1 MNIKK
6 IKERLVY
13 ILDERLFAILILAV
27 VSGLFSFSNKFVSG
41 VLELKWAEEGTVY
54 TNYNIG
60 MFVLLAISACITVWI
75 IYKYAKRSKLL
86 VSIISCLVV
95 ALCMTISEIFY
106 WGFPIILI
114 IIFAILKTDVI
125 NKVRE
130 RRKKN
135 DISNR

>member
-13 ILDERLFAILILAV
+13 IFDERLFVILILV
-27 VSGLFSFSNKFVSG
+27 VISGLFSFSNQFVSG

-54 TNYNIG
+54 TNYNVG
-60 MFVLLAISACITVWI
+60 MFALLALSACITVWV
-75 IYKYAKRSKLL
+75 IYKYAKRAKLM
-86 VSIISCLVV
+86 VSVISCLVV

-114 IIFAILKTDVI
+114 IVFAVLKTDI
-125 NKVRE
+125 IKKIKE
-130 RRKKN
+130 RRKK
-135 DISNR
+135 